1 MESMLVDPRDLGA
14 PLRGY
19 LELDAENNN
28 LLEKARAQLMWDR
41 LAAITAPPGASGAP
55 PPPQVAAAAAAA
67 AAGLIPPSIPPQ
79 LYTLNPTRGNPSP
92 LPLPA
97 HLWSQWTALHGL
109 SHPNPTLPHLSS
121 PHTST
126 ASHLPHSALSAAPSS
141 SSASV
146 SQAAAAAAL
155 TRPLFPA
162 PLNLHRYSPYFLP
175 KTSPSDPRDHALP
188 DHQS

>member
-1 MESMLVDPRDLGA
+1 MESMLVDPRYLGA

-19 LELDAENNN
+19 MDLDAENNN
-28 LLEKARAQLMWDR
+28 LLEARAKLMWDR
-41 LAAITAPPGASGAP
+41 LAAITAPPGASGTT
-55 PPPQVAAAAAAA
+55 PQVAAAAAAA
-67 AAGLIPPSIPPQ
+67 AAGLLPHSVPQ
-79 LYTLNPTRGNPSP
+79 LYTLNHNRGNPSPSP

-97 HLWSQWTALHGL
+97 HLWTQWTALHGL
-109 SHPNPTLPHLSS
+109 GPPGPAL
-121 PHTST
+121 
-126 ASHLPHSALSAAPSS
+126 SHLASTHASTPTHLTHSALSAAPSS
-141 SSASV
+141 PSV

-175 KTSPSDPRDHALP
+175 KTSPSDPRDHNLP